1 MSSTF
6 YCTAHDPSLEV
17 SRFYSYS
24 TSTWTEIEKVNTNS
38 FTDVHFYESNKAYAT
53 DTDGRIFRNTDVSGT
68 ETHWKHRSSN
78 LNDSIK
84 KIRFFNEQQGAAIAI
99 VNGNKRLLFT
109 KDAAKTWEALSDS
122 SYFDIAISDN
132 NSVIAAASKNG
143 RVSLIF
149 PYVSGTHQIA
159 KVETPLLYGELTS
172 IWVEESTSG
181 SIHIMLTDE
190 RYLRYTENGLVV
202 NPNWEI
208 SNYNSTTGSFI
219 KELIATT
226 NSSGNLYGLAITN
239 SGQAWKLKKEI
250 APFVEIAGQVAG
262 SNYKKA
268 VLGDAYF
275 YTLSSTDL
283 IDRLDIDPGTGKV
296 FVGNSLSIAHHL
308 SYHSD
313 KLLVANNDGDISRII
328 LMNGG
333 TSIDSNTDQSL
344 TIYPDRINVLK
355 KDKVQDRLYAY
366 GDDGLIYLLNGLG
379 DTFEPIK
386 NNINK
391 NIYNAV
397 SSDFNMCFV
406 GEKGLAKVGSTNGNV
421 LNHFDLKL
429 SFSQTVSSTFGNTD
443 FHGVELASNNRLY
456 IVGEYGAFLYN
467 PNFGDFTG
475 NDFVTIVNQENIN
488 LWDVSELSG
497 TGNVFISGNNG
508 LIQKQYGSTGIVNQQ
523 LFIPSIK
530 DIHFK
535 DGASATIVAD
545 NFVVRTTSNGGGSWK
560 IALPQGSIAPTA
572 TYDKVWTLDNGKS
585 LLLGN
590 GNTLVHDRNS
600 GITGTAF
607 NSTHVRAVGKG
618 TNDDNI
624 FIVDDLSIKRINIS
638 TLATTPISTLGAGE
652 YANAIQVFT
661 NGDHIVVGNNGLYK
675 HFNTGGGNISSS
687 TGISST
693 VNFND
698 IAFKDHINGIIVG
711 DDGIYY
717 RTKDQTISPTGYMS
731 NTNWELK
738 DLNGIDPL
746 VVNNAN
752 IYSLAIASSV
762 DILIGG
768 ENPSANSGA
777 QYPYVRKIYDAG
789 GRYSNRFY
797 YDKLGRLVVSQNA
810 RQEASTS
817 SALNGKYSYTLYDE
831 LGRVIEVGEKT
842 ENTGSG
848 ELQFKTVFGANVGGV
863 FNPST
868 IDDMRL
874 KLWVDGSGARSEV
887 TKSYYDKP
895 IINGLPSAIVADVH
909 TQRQRIVHVTYEE
922 IFDGDDQ
929 TFDHATHYSYDIHG
943 NVETLL
949 QDNKKMEDN
958 FPSLAS
964 QRFKRMDYYYDLLS
978 GNVHRM
984 SVQNGES
991 DQWHHAYVYD
1001 ADNRIEK
1008 VYTNTRSP
1016 LTEMNRLTQN
1026 KEIELSHN
1034 ADWQNDAHYYYYDHG
1049 PLARVEIGQNNLQ
1062 GVDYYYNLQG
1072 WLKGVNSS
1080 VLSGENDPGSDSHP
1094 DSLNGFFGKDVF
1106 GFGLHYYNGDYKAIG
1121 GAYSSSATSPI
1132 ASVNNTSHADGNS
1145 YDLYNGNIRY
1155 MQTAI
1160 TNPLTREEMPML
1172 NAYKYDQL
1180 NRLKESRSYEN
1191 GLSTNTWNPS
1201 SYGSEYYNAF
1211 TYDAMGNILTQE
1223 RHNRAGQIFDDLKY
1237 NYQMDGNGNLL
1248 RNRLYSIKD
1257 DTTLANVMEDD
1268 IEDMDPFIS
1277 AINQINTHNNYSYDA
1292 EGRLVK
1298 DKQEEIDTIIWTVSG
1313 KVKEIRRS
1321 LASEKKNVIFDYD
1334 AMGNRIA
1341 KHIYNNQT
1349 AMLERSTYYILDA
1362 QGNQLSMYDHKV
1374 TDKAVVYYLADRNIY
1389 GSSRLGSLRDTVN
1402 MFIPTNLPSYGVVG
1416 NRNYEL
1422 SNHLGNVL
1430 AVVNDIVYPIS
1441 DDSTTILSYEVGL
1454 TMVSDYSPFGVQ
1466 LDGRTIQNEM
1476 YSPVS
1481 SDTSSQTT
1489 PIIAEIY
1496 KNEFDSPPATTSPY
1510 TGATTT
1516 LDGNL
1521 SNPVWTS
1528 STGDFTNYNSTG
1540 AGSGKSIAIQ
1550 NASPDTSYVT
1560 LSLDV
1565 DSGYLFDITSY
1576 SFAHR
1581 SSSTGYDSYKLVV
1594 NGIEIGTGS
1603 IYVASSGSTL
1613 QSTGVVNVSNVVSGV
1628 TGTVNVVLKLYGGL
1642 HGSTGTFRMDDFI
1655 LNGYTQEENAGNG
1668 SGNGY
1673 VVMGGYRYGF
1683 NNKEIDNE
1691 WQGQGNSYD
1700 YGFRIYNPRIGKF
1713 LSMDPLFRS
1722 YPFYS
1727 PYQFAGNMPIA
1738 AVDLDGLEIYF
1749 AANGNYIGKWGTST
1763 EVKVIDNNNVEG
1775 FQADLKSA
1783 HSNPNDWVK
1792 QNIMDMY
1799 WRGSAGSRSPST
1811 ADKNNISRG
1820 HVIPESTNQPYVYDC
1835 NAAATSTLDKNG
1847 YEAGTFWGE
1856 DAQHQFQMFKAGK
1869 TPNVN
1874 IKTTRLAGFE
1884 KINTELEAGKPVLI
1898 GVDYQVGAPE
1908 GNKNTDNTTDHFLL
1922 ITGRD
1927 FDDDGKLYYTGFE
1940 NVSGGSTSKELNRFY
1955 PQSDGTLQGGTSYR
1969 GGMTVTQV
1977 RPVKEKE

>member
-1 MSSTF
+1 
-6 YCTAHDPSLEV
+6 
-17 SRFYSYS
+17 
-24 TSTWTEIEKVNTNS
+24 
-38 FTDVHFYESNKAYAT
+38 
-53 DTDGRIFRNTDVSGT
+53 
-68 ETHWKHRSSN
+68 
-78 LNDSIK
+78 
-84 KIRFFNEQQGAAIAI
+84 
-99 VNGNKRLLFT
+99 
-109 KDAAKTWEALSDS
+109 
-122 SYFDIAISDN
+122 
-132 NSVIAAASKNG
+132 
-143 RVSLIF
+143 
-149 PYVSGTHQIA
+149 
-159 KVETPLLYGELTS
+159 
-172 IWVEESTSG
+172 
-181 SIHIMLTDE
+181 
-190 RYLRYTENGLVV
+190 
-202 NPNWEI
+202 
-208 SNYNSTTGSFI
+208 
-219 KELIATT
+219 
-226 NSSGNLYGLAITN
+226 
-239 SGQAWKLKKEI
+239 
-250 APFVEIAGQVAG
+250 
-262 SNYKKA
+262 
-268 VLGDAYF
+268 
-275 YTLSSTDL
+275 
-283 IDRLDIDPGTGKV
+283 
-296 FVGNSLSIAHHL
+296 
-308 SYHSD
+308 
-313 KLLVANNDGDISRII
+313 
-328 LMNGG
+328 
-333 TSIDSNTDQSL
+333 
-344 TIYPDRINVLK
+344 
-355 KDKVQDRLYAY
+355 
-366 GDDGLIYLLNGLG
+366 
-379 DTFEPIK
+379 
-386 NNINK
+386 
-391 NIYNAV
+391 
-397 SSDFNMCFV
+397 
-406 GEKGLAKVGSTNGNV
+406 
-421 LNHFDLKL
+421 
-429 SFSQTVSSTFGNTD
+429 
-443 FHGVELASNNRLY
+443 
-456 IVGEYGAFLYN
+456 
-467 PNFGDFTG
+467 
-475 NDFVTIVNQENIN
+475 
-488 LWDVSELSG
+488 
-497 TGNVFISGNNG
+497 
-508 LIQKQYGSTGIVNQQ
+508 
-523 LFIPSIK
+523 
-530 DIHFK
+530 
-535 DGASATIVAD
+535 
-545 NFVVRTTSNGGGSWK
+545 
-560 IALPQGSIAPTA
+560 
-572 TYDKVWTLDNGKS
+572 
-585 LLLGN
+585 
-590 GNTLVHDRNS
+590 
-600 GITGTAF
+600 
-607 NSTHVRAVGKG
+607 
-618 TNDDNI
+618 
-624 FIVDDLSIKRINIS
+624 
-638 TLATTPISTLGAGE
+638 
-652 YANAIQVFT
+652 
-661 NGDHIVVGNNGLYK
+661 
-675 HFNTGGGNISSS
+675 
-687 TGISST
+687 
-693 VNFND
+693 
-698 IAFKDHINGIIVG
+698 
-711 DDGIYY
+711 
-717 RTKDQTISPTGYMS
+717 MS

-738 DLNGIDPL
+738 NLIGIDPL
-746 VVNNAN
+746 GVNNAN

-964 QRFKRMDYYYDLLS
+964 QRFKRMDYSYDLLS

-1008 VYTNTRSP
+1008 VYTNTRAP

-1034 ADWQNDAHYYYYDHG
+1034 ADWQNDAQYYYYDHG

-1106 GFGLHYYNGDYKAIG
+1106 GFGLHYYNGEYKAIG

-1172 NAYKYDQL
+1172 NAYNYDQL

-1374 TDKAVVYYLADRNIY
+1374 TDNAVVYYLADRNIY

-1454 TMVSDYSPFGVQ
+1454 SMVSDYSPFGVQ

-1565 DSGYLFDITSY
+1565 DNGYLFDITSY

-1655 LNGYTQEENAGNG
+1655 LNGYTQVENTGNG

-1683 NNKEIDNE
+1683 NGFEADDE
-1691 WQGQGNSYD
+1691 VSGEGNSYTTM
-1700 YGFRIYNPRIGKF
+1700 FRQYDPRLGRWKSLDPKRSKF
-1713 LSMDPLFRS
+1713 P
-1722 YPFYS
+1722 YES
-1727 PYQFAGNMPIA
+1727 PYVAFHNNPIFWTDPEGDDPPDYPETNGKKA
-1738 AVDLDGLEIYF
+1738 PVLGTLSEINLKVRNEENKNF
-1749 AANGNYIGKWGTST
+1749 VNNY
-1763 EVKVIDNNNVEG
+1763 VVIDDVQYSLMLTRTDYMLVEIEDNSYQDVGSGKYYSMHFVIDDRVPPRKRDNEPRG
-1775 FQADLKSA
+1775 FYVFSEVLPGSSEYNETAGGDDLKSA
-1783 HSNPNDWVK
+1783 IENT
-1792 QNIMDMY
+1792 I
-1799 WRGSAGSRSPST
+1799 
-1811 ADKNNISRG
+1811 
-1820 HVIPESTNQPYVYDC
+1820 
-1835 NAAATSTLDKNG
+1835 
-1847 YEAGTFWGE
+1847 
-1856 DAQHQFQMFKAGK
+1856 
-1869 TPNVN
+1869 
-1874 IKTTRLAGFE
+1874 E
-1884 KINTELEAGKPVLI
+1884 KIKDALEKGVTDLKVEILVTNGLDERTGYDTEYNDADANKFRSEIEKAFPDVEVTGGEKAYKSHNTE
-1898 GVDYQVGAPE
+1898 
-1908 GNKNTDNTTDHFLL
+1908 
-1922 ITGRD
+1922 ITG
-1927 FDDDGKLYYTGFE
+1927 
-1940 NVSGGSTSKELNRFY
+1940 
-1955 PQSDGTLQGGTSYR
+1955 
-1969 GGMTVTQV
+1969 TVTGRSSSPGYKQV
-1977 RPVKEKE
+1977 KVEE

>member
-1 MSSTF
+1 
-6 YCTAHDPSLEV
+6 
-17 SRFYSYS
+17 
-24 TSTWTEIEKVNTNS
+24 
-38 FTDVHFYESNKAYAT
+38 
-53 DTDGRIFRNTDVSGT
+53 
-68 ETHWKHRSSN
+68 
-78 LNDSIK
+78 
-84 KIRFFNEQQGAAIAI
+84 
-99 VNGNKRLLFT
+99 
-109 KDAAKTWEALSDS
+109 
-122 SYFDIAISDN
+122 
-132 NSVIAAASKNG
+132 
-143 RVSLIF
+143 
-149 PYVSGTHQIA
+149 
-159 KVETPLLYGELTS
+159 
-172 IWVEESTSG
+172 
-181 SIHIMLTDE
+181 MLTDE

-618 TNDDNI
+618 SNNDNI
-624 FIVDDLSIKRINIS
+624 FIVDDLSIKRVNLS
-638 TLATTPISTLGAGE
+638 TLASIPISTLTSPAQ
-652 YANAIQVFT
+652 ANAIHTFT

-675 HFNTGGGNISSS
+675 HFNAGGVEISSS
-687 TGISST
+687 TGISSS

-698 IAFKDHINGIIVG
+698 VAFKDHINGIIVG

-717 RTKDQTISPTGYMS
+717 QTKNQTISPTGYMS

-738 DLNGIDPL
+738 NLIGIDPL
-746 VVNNAN
+746 GVNNAN

-964 QRFKRMDYYYDLLS
+964 QRFKRMDYSYDLLS

-1008 VYTNTRSP
+1008 VYTNTRAP

-1034 ADWQNDAHYYYYDHG
+1034 ADWQNDAQYYYYDHG

-1374 TDKAVVYYLADRNIY
+1374 TDNAVVYYLADRNIY

-1430 AVVNDIVYPIS
+1430 AVVNDIKYPLSS
-1441 DDSTTILSYEVGL
+1441 DNTTIDSYEVGISN
-1454 TMVSDYSPFGVQ
+1454 VFDYSPFGAP
-1466 LDGRTIQNEM
+1466 LDGRTVENIFHQEEFTDTSTVLKTIYVLKEM
-1476 YSPVS
+1476 FETASNWEVINNYTEVTYPSGRMRVRNSTSGSRTIGVKKDFIAGTGEHTVSFDVTLPIFSCIGGIVMGASSTDSLGSGFNASDTIAGVENYQTLSYPSDFYAVVEIRDENNSIVLKDSTNITATHSYTFSAPQGKEYNISLYSNRFCPSSSFHIDNMFISYDTLEVVTGNTIIVSDTLFIINNDFENPIIEPNGAGVKIDGWTHYSPSTTLSVEPHNGSDWLKVVS
-1481 SDTSSQTT
+1481 TNGTHGAHQGFSVEPGETYTFEIDLHRPAGMNKEINVVIWKNTGPSGAYTLHVLNTDGSNTFNYTATSSN
-1489 PIIAEIY
+1489 IY
-1496 KNEFDSPPATTSPY
+1496 IQIRQAGTY
-1510 TGATTT
+1510 Y
-1516 LDGNL
+1516 LDNIKMYR
-1521 SNPVWTS
+1521 T
-1528 STGDFTNYNSTG
+1528 Y
-1540 AGSGKSIAIQ
+1540 Q
-1550 NASPDTSYVT
+1550 DTVFVGGF
-1560 LSLDV
+1560 DV
-1565 DSGYLFDITSY
+1565 DM
-1576 SFAHR
+1576 A
-1581 SSSTGYDSYKLVV
+1581 
-1594 NGIEIGTGS
+1594 
-1603 IYVASSGSTL
+1603 
-1613 QSTGVVNVSNVVSGV
+1613 
-1628 TGTVNVVLKLYGGL
+1628 
-1642 HGSTGTFRMDDFI
+1642 
-1655 LNGYTQEENAGNG
+1655 
-1668 SGNGY
+1668 
-1673 VVMGGYRYGF
+1673 YRYGF
-1683 NNKEIDNE
+1683 NGMEKDDQIK
-1691 WQGQGNSYD
+1691 GKGNSYD
-1700 YGFRIYNPRIGKF
+1700 FGARMYDPRVGRW
-1713 LSMDPLFRS
+1713 LSIDPMAHLREWV
-1722 YPFYS
+1722 S
-1727 PYQFAGNMPIA
+1727 PYNFVQNNPINRVDPTGARSEEPKDGDTRVENGRNEVYVDGSWGYDATGGEEVEVVGKENQFIKSLRNRIESAESNTSAYERYQQQEAEINADNLNPGIEDGRIQLTGSRYSDGRYYESCLSCHSPSGAYNDDMVRLGWVEFGQYMFITTSTGLIIKVPAGMIFGNA
-1738 AVDLDGLEIYF
+1738 ARGVGNLKIPVYRVYGGGAGRF
-1749 AANGNYIGKWGTST
+1749 GNYWSPI
-1763 EVKVIDNNNVEG
+1763 
-1775 FQADLKSA
+1775 
-1783 HSNPNDWVK
+1783 NP
-1792 QNIMDMY
+1792 
-1799 WRGSAGSRSPST
+1799 
-1811 ADKNNISRG
+1811 
-1820 HVIPESTNQPYVYDC
+1820 
-1835 NAAATSTLDKNG
+1835 
-1847 YEAGTFWGE
+1847 
-1856 DAQHQFQMFKAGK
+1856 
-1869 TPNVN
+1869 
-1874 IKTTRLAGFE
+1874 
-1884 KINTELEAGKPVLI
+1884 
-1898 GVDYQVGAPE
+1898 
-1908 GNKNTDNTTDHFLL
+1908 
-1922 ITGRD
+1922 
-1927 FDDDGKLYYTGFE
+1927 KLYRETYQNFA
-1940 NVSGGSTSKELNRFY
+1940 K
-1955 PQSDGTLQGGTSYR
+1955 
-1969 GGMTVTQV
+1969 
-1977 RPVKEKE
+1977 